1 MKKQSLGMVETWGIV
16 GAIHAADAGCKAANV
31 ELIGYELNKA
41 GFATIKFAGDV
52 GSVRA
57 AVSAAEAAARSCAE
71 VVASHVIPRLGEGME
86 SCTFDSPDNVPAPPA
101 PPSDP
106 KPGPNAETAQA
117 DKPKSRKKSAKPK
130 AKPKGAK

>member
-41 GFATIKFAGDV
+41 GFATVKFAGDV

-71 VVASHVIPRLGEGME
+71 VVASHVIPRLGQGME
-86 SCTFDSPDNVPAPPA
+86 EYTFNSPDNVPAPP
-101 PPSDP
+101 SGP
-106 KPGPNAETAQA
+106 KPGPAAETAPA
-117 DKPKSRKKSAKPK
+117 AKPKSKKKTAKPK
-130 AKPKGAK
+130 AKPKGAE

>member
-41 GFATIKFAGDV
+41 GFATVKFAGDV

-71 VVASHVIPRLGEGME
+71 VVASHVIPRLGEGVE
-86 SCTFDSPDNVPAPPA
+86 ICTFDSPDNVPAPP
-101 PPSDP
+101 SDP
-106 KPGPNAETAQA
+106 KPGPSAETAQA
-117 DKPKSRKKSAKPK
+117 GKLKSRKKSAKPK
-130 AKPKGAK
+130 ARPKGVK